1 MILIVFSDEDKHQD
15 KIVSFQLSRQKGLY
29 GDVEVFWKLTSHSD
43 LVNATHQI
51 YPTEGIVLFE
61 ENVNSKL
68 IELTIKA
75 DMVSLLFFLLLAFLH
90 YFFTIYVYIGYI
102 YIVND
107 EKRN

>member
-75 DMVSLLFFLLLAFLH
+75 DMVSLLLFLLFC
-90 YFFTIYVYIGYI
+90 FFTLLFHDLCIYRLYI
-102 YIVND
+102 YS
-107 EKRN
+107 ER